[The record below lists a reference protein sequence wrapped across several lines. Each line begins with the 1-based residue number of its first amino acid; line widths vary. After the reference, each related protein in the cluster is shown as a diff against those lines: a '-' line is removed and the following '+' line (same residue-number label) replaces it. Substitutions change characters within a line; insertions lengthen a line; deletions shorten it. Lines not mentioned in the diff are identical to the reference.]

1 MSISAVQTLSP
12 HPPGDGPGIC
22 SQPSNGDSYMIINGE
37 NLLLMTGQ
45 FTTSPLQSHQDCVCV
60 GFQPHCGRTL
70 LHCFHG
76 IFNLDKKYIPSDEVI
91 MEVHKSYLT
100 WCRRPCGLQ
109 MVTSLSY
116 WLRNIVKLSEKFLLS
131 SVCYR

>member
-1 MSISAVQTLSP
+1 MSISAVQTLSS

-60 GFQPHCGRTL
+60 GLQPHCGRTL
-70 LHCFHG
+70 LHCFHS
-76 IFNLDKKYIPSDEVI
+76 ILNLHKNYMSSDEVI
-91 MEVHKSYLT
+91 FEIQKNFLT

-116 WLRNIVKLSEKFLLS
+116 WLRNIVKLSEKLSLLS
-131 SVCYR
+131 LGY